1 MNEGQMVV
9 EVVAPTLN
17 NMMDTIASEV
27 VAEATPSVVVVSN
40 TAPLLSETVLNVCD
54 TAPIV
59 PTVVIPPVDIVAQ
72 TILAE
77 TPPKKKGKKKEKAK
91 RKAGRP
97 PVYNGTDRRI
107 VAAALKKHG
116 LTKGIAFLKA
126 ERNLTISMT
135 LARSVAEQFELEFPR
150 GRPKIAA

>member
-9 EVVAPTLN
+9 EVVAPTLDT
-17 NMMDTIASEV
+17 MMETIATEV
-27 VAEATPSVVVVSN
+27 VAETVVPVV
-40 TAPLLSETVLNVCD
+40 SETVLPVE
-54 TAPIV
+54 
-59 PTVVIPPVDIVAQ
+59 TVVVAPETVVETALPITVIAE
-72 TILAE
+72 TIKAE

-91 RKAGRP
+91 RKPGRP

-116 LTKGIAFLKA
+116 LTKGIEFLA
-126 ERNLTISMT
+126 NERNLKISMT
-135 LARSVAEQFELEFPR
+135 LARAVAAEHELTFSR

>member
-9 EVVAPTLN
+9 EVATLET
-17 NMMDTIASEV
+17 MMETIATEV
-27 VAEATPSVVVVSN
+27 VTETAPSVVVVSE
-40 TAPLLSETVLNVCD
+40 TAPLVSETV
-54 TAPIV
+54 A
-59 PTVVIPPVDIVAQ
+59 PTVVESQVDVVAA

-77 TPPKKKGKKKEKAK
+77 TPVKKGKKKEKAK

-116 LTKGIAFLKA
+116 LTKGIEFLAK
-126 ERNLTISMT
+126 ERDMKISMT
-135 LARSVAEQFELEFPR
+135 LARAVAEQFELEFPR

>member
-9 EVVAPTLN
+9 EAVAPNLN
-17 NMMDTIASEV
+17 AQMETIALEV
-27 VAEATPSVVVVSN
+27 VAETAPTVVVVSE
-40 TAPLLSETVLNVCD
+40 TVPLVSETVLTPTTVPE
-54 TAPIV
+54 TIV
-59 PTVVIPPVDIVAQ
+59 PQVDIVAQ

-77 TPPKKKGKKKEKAK
+77 TPPKKGKKGKAK
-91 RKAGRP
+91 RKPGRP

-116 LTKGIAFLKA
+116 LTKGIEFLRK

>member
-1 MNEGQMVV
+1 MNEGQMVI

-27 VAEATPSVVVVSN
+27 VAEATEPTVVVVSE
-40 TAPLLSETVLNVCD
+40 TLPIVSETVL
-54 TAPIV
+54 TPTIV
-59 PTVVIPPVDIVAQ
+59 PETVVEPVVDIVAQ

-77 TPPKKKGKKKEKAK
+77 TPPKKGKKGKAK
-91 RKAGRP
+91 RKPGRP

-116 LTKGIAFLKA
+116 LTKGIEFLKN

>member
-1 MNEGQMVV
+1 MNEGQMVI

-17 NMMDTIASEV
+17 AQMETIALEV
-27 VAEATPSVVVVSN
+27 VAEATPVVIVSE
-40 TAPLLSETVLNVCD
+40 TLPLVSETVLTTVPE
-54 TAPIV
+54 TIV
-59 PTVVIPPVDIVAQ
+59 EPVVDIVAQ

-77 TPPKKKGKKKEKAK
+77 TPPKKGKKKEKAK
-91 RKAGRP
+91 RKPGRP

-116 LTKGIAFLKA
+116 LTKGIEFLAK

>member
-9 EVVAPTLN
+9 EVATPTLN
-17 NMMDTIASEV
+17 AQMETIALEV
-27 VAEATPSVVVVSN
+27 VAETAPTVVVVSE
-40 TAPLLSETVLNVCD
+40 TVPLVSETV
-54 TAPIV
+54 A
-59 PTVVIPPVDIVAQ
+59 PTVVEPPVDIVAQ

-77 TPPKKKGKKKEKAK
+77 TPPKKKGKKEKAK
-91 RKAGRP
+91 KKPGRP

-116 LTKGIAFLKA
+116 LTKGIEFLAK
-126 ERNLTISMT
+126 ERDMKISMT
-135 LARSVAEQFELEFPR
+135 LARAVAEQFELEFPR